1 MKLLRE
7 YIKEL
12 LLTESIDP
20 KIMSMIDKTEEYG
33 WKVYLFSDKVLIGP
47 PEELDRGI
55 ARGRVEWGSADGGNA
70 YGSDFGNCSGA
81 EMVGKSYAARGLGPL
96 LYDIAI
102 EWTDGL
108 MADRMEVSSDAE
120 NVWDKYMNSRPD
132 IQAWQLDVPKDYN
145 MPQLTPYD
153 EEDDCEQAVPIQRM
167 RDAWADS
174 SLSKMYQKIYRMP
187 VIDELEERG
196 LLVKKR

>member
-7 YIKEL
+7 YIREL

-47 PEELDRGI
+47 PEELERDIG
-55 ARGRVEWGSADGGNA
+55 RGRVEWGSADGGNA
-70 YGSDFGNCSGA
+70 YGGDLGSCSGA
-81 EMVGKSYAARGLGPL
+81 DMVGKSYASRGLGPL

-108 MADRMEVSSDAE
+108 MADRMEVSDEAE
-120 NVWDKYMNSRPD
+120 NVWNKYMNSRPD
-132 IQAWQLDVPKDYN
+132 IKAWQLDVRKDYN
-145 MPQLTPYD
+145 MPQLTPDD
-153 EEDDCEQAVPIQRM
+153 EEDDCEQAVPIQRLG
-167 RDAWADS
+167 RAWADS
-174 SLSKMYQKIYRMP
+174 SLSKMYMKMRGTP
-187 VIDELEERG
+187 VIDELESRG
-196 LLVKKR
+196 LLVRKR

>member
-47 PEELDRGI
+47 PEELERGI

-70 YGSDFGNCSGA
+70 YGGDLGSCSGA
-81 EMVGKSYAARGLGPL
+81 DMVGKSYASRGLGPL

-108 MADRMEVSSDAE
+108 MADRMEVSDEAE
-120 NVWDKYMNSRPD
+120 NVWNKYMNSRPD
-132 IQAWQLDVPKDYN
+132 IKAWQLDVRKDYN
-145 MPQLTPYD
+145 MPQLTPDD
-153 EEDDCEQAVPIQRM
+153 EEDDCEQAVPIQRLG
-167 RDAWADS
+167 RAWADS
-174 SLSKMYQKIYRMP
+174 SLSKMYMKMRGTP
-187 VIDELEERG
+187 VIDELESRG
-196 LLVKKR
+196 LLVRKR